1 MTPNMQGRIGGALYY
16 AKPALQLGPYLSS
29 FSSNQL
35 IPLLVFMNQLYSNHY
50 N

>member
-1 MTPNMQGRIGGALYY
+1 MQGRIGGALYY
-16 AKPALQLGPYLSS
+16 VEPTLRVGPYLSS

-35 IPLLVFMNQLYSNHY
+35 IPLLAFMNQLYSNHY